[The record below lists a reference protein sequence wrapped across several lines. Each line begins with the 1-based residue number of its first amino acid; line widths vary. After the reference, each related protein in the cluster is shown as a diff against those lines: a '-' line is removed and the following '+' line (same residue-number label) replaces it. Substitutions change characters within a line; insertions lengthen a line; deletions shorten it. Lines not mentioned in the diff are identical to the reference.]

1 MTDGSVKSGPEPK
14 AKGYAILFVALLF
27 FFGANPLA
35 NNGGLFEF
43 LLNLMIIGA
52 LLSCLQRVSKDWQIV
67 AVAAFLGVGALS
79 ARPLL
84 LVGISPTP
92 AIIVATVSMLAFFL
106 VASIPLVLDVYF
118 DSSVT
123 FRTIPG
129 ACSLFL
135 VLGFTWFGIFTLI
148 EIVEP
153 DSFAFGATHP
163 SDVAELDES
172 SLYGKSVLKQS
183 QLSGRSLH
191 LSNRSR
197 GSGLA
202 SVFSLAHWQ

>member
-1 MTDGSVKSGPEPK
+1 
-14 AKGYAILFVALLF
+14 
-27 FFGANPLA
+27 
-35 NNGGLFEF
+35 
-43 LLNLMIIGA
+43 
-52 LLSCLQRVSKDWQIV
+52 
-67 AVAAFLGVGALS
+67 
-79 ARPLL
+79 
-84 LVGISPTP
+84 
-92 AIIVATVSMLAFFL
+92 MLAFFL

-163 SDVAELDES
+163 SDVAELDDS

-183 QLSGRSLH
+183 QLFYFSFVTITTLGYGDVLPVSTIARTYTTLGAVIGQLFLATMLARLVGIHSANSRRLRDSDSSG
-191 LSNRSR
+191 
-197 GSGLA
+197 
-202 SVFSLAHWQ
+202 